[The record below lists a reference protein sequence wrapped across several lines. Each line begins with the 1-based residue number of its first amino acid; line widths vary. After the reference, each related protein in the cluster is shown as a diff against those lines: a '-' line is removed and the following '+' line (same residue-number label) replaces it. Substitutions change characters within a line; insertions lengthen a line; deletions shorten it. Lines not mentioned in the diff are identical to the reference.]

1 MSFPTY
7 ADNKETGDD
16 WLDEVP
22 AHWEFTPLRR
32 LIVDG
37 VSNGLFKKKDE
48 FGQGT
53 LLLNVFDV
61 YQNDFKV
68 KHDQLDRV
76 TCTDEENASYEVL
89 PNDLF
94 FVRSSLKQEGVA
106 VVCVAVECEE
116 PVVYECH
123 LIRARPD
130 STALGGRFA
139 SYVLNSAIYRAKLIA
154 KAKVTTM
161 TTIDQESIVS
171 TQIPVPPLD
180 EQKAISSFLDV
191 ETSKIDGLVSE
202 QRRLIQLLT
211 EKRDSLAR
219 RATQLPET
227 KHLRLGVVADQM
239 ERQIERIDDEEYTP
253 IGMYNRGRGI
263 FHKEPTLGADLGDS
277 TFFRIAEDDFILS
290 GQFAWE
296 GAIALA
302 TEGENGCVA
311 SHRYP
316 VFRGKPGVVDS
327 AYLLAFFETPRG
339 QLLLDLHSRGAAGRN
354 RPLNA
359 RTLMKENIPVPSLDV
374 QNQIAAI
381 VRKETPFRQTADRAI
396 ELLQE
401 RRTALISA
409 AVTGKIDVRE
419 FAYQE
424 TA

>member
-130 STALGGRFA
+130 STALCGRFG